1 MWHLRLQNGP
11 EAHQRAHALESCAG
25 LALACAYSSSEEFE
39 AEVIQVRRA
48 AGAYAAPVP
57 RHFYAALALG
67 VAAVVAFLT
76 VQF

>member
-1 MWHLRLQNGP
+1 MWNLRLQNGS

-48 AGAYAAPVP
+48 AGAYGAPVAW
-57 RHFYAALALG
+57 HLYAAVALG
-67 VAAVVAFLT
+67 TAAVVALLT

>member
-11 EAHQRAHALESCAG
+11 EAQQRAHTLESSAG

-48 AGAYAAPVP
+48 AGAYGAPVP
-57 RHFYAALALG
+57 RHLYAAVALG
-67 VAAVVAFLT
+67 AAAVVALLI